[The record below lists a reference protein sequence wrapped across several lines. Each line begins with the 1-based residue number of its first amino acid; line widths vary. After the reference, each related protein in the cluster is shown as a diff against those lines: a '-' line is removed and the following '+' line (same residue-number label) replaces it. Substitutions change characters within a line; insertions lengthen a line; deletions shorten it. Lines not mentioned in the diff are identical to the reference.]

1 MKSIVVATIAS
12 LSNGVEAQFIS
23 HLRNSNHIG
32 IQKTDLQHIINA
44 VKSVNPEQATNAQR
58 VLDGQELK

>member
-1 MKSIVVATIAS
+1 M
-12 LSNGVEAQFIS
+12 EAQFIS